1 MMRRF
6 WLYIYGLPN
15 ILGSSLALIGLAL
28 FFTGIIKS
36 YWLFIVLGLY
46 GIGYLA
52 APRPEELS
60 LKLEQAWD
68 EAELRAKLAELS
80 MQARR
85 ALPEG
90 AAKTVARIE
99 QSILDILSQSDTI
112 GGQPFQLQIVRQ
124 TVNDY
129 LPTVLQ
135 TYAKLPKAFAHIHPV
150 RDGKTA
156 QQLVEDQLNL
166 IETELKTILVD
177 LSKNDA
183 QALVV
188 HGEFLKKK
196 LESGTED
203 FLKLAG

>member
-1 MMRRF
+1 M
-6 WLYIYGLPN
+6 PN

-28 FFTGIIKS
+28 FFAGFVKS

-46 GIGYLA
+46 DIGYLI
-52 APRPEELS
+52 APRPEELD

-68 EAELRAKLAELS
+68 EAELRGKLAELVA
-80 MQARR
+80 QARLT
-85 ALPEG
+85 LPDE
-90 AAKTVARIE
+90 AFQTTQRIG
-99 QSILDILSQSDTI
+99 QQILDILAHSESI

-135 TYAKLPKAFAHIHPV
+135 TYAKLPKAFARIHPV
-150 RDGKTA
+150 RNGKTA
-156 QQLVEDQLNL
+156 QQLVDEQLNL
-166 IETELKTILVD
+166 IENELKTILVD
-177 LSKNDA
+177 LSENDA

-196 LESGTED
+196 LETGADD
-203 FLKLAG
+203 FLSLAN